1 MIVLVKNCFNT
12 SNMFYMLSCQ
22 NTANTSVFGWFALE
36 ARSSKVE
43 VKNTSV
49 FTMHFETLVE
59 KHRKHVLLRIL

>member
-1 MIVLVKNCFNT
+1 MRGSKKVQRR
-12 SNMFYMLSCQ
+12 YGRRDR
-22 NTANTSVFGWFALE
+22 VFGWFALE

-59 KHRKHVLLRIL
+59 KHRKHVLLHIL